1 MLFLSLA
8 ALIEFVGIKEKML
21 HESFA
26 PKKRDKTPPSWL
38 WLSLVT
44 EKFMGVMEAK
54 SSWDHAVVPQGNPLI
69 S

>member
-8 ALIEFVGIKEKML
+8 ALIEFVGIKVKML

-44 EKFMGVMEAK
+44 EKFMGVVEAK
-54 SSWDHAVVPQGNPLI
+54 SS
-69 S
+69 